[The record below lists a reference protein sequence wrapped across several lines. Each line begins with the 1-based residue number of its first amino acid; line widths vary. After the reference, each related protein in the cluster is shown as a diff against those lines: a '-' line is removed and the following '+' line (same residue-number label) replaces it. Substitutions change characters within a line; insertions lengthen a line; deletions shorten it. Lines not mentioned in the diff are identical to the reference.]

1 MGYIDVANSPL
12 LYGAVAVGIL
22 YIVGLAAVFLKKA
35 WSRCLALGISQK
47 KLWEIARS
55 SAVFTVVPSLSI
67 VIGLFTLSTVLGI
80 PWSWYRLSVV
90 GSVTY
95 ELTAAEMVADGMGFS
110 SVGDMAAN
118 ADYHAFG
125 AVMFVMSI
133 CILAGILVNLFAV
146 EKIQKGMSNYKKKKG
161 DWGSVMNS
169 CFFLGIMA
177 AFTPLIFA
185 SGFIYA
191 MTFVVSALTAAA
203 CHWLMKRFV
212 IRWLGSFIMSISLIA
227 SMVFA
232 VFMTGVMG

>member
-1 MGYIDVANSPL
+1 M
-12 LYGAVAVGIL
+12 
-22 YIVGLAAVFLKKA
+22 
-35 WSRCLALGISQK
+35 
-47 KLWEIARS
+47 
-55 SAVFTVVPSLSI
+55 
-67 VIGLFTLSTVLGI
+67 IGLFTLSTVLGI
-80 PWSWYRLSVV
+80 PWSWYRLSVA

-169 CFFLGIMA
+169 CFSGNHGRVYA
-177 AFTPLIFA
+177 ADLCLRLHLCHDFCRQRPD
-185 SGFIYA
+185 SG
-191 MTFVVSALTAAA
+191 
-203 CHWLMKRFV
+203 
-212 IRWLGSFIMSISLIA
+212 SLSLA
-227 SMVFA
+227 HEA
-232 VFMTGVMG
+232 V